1 MKKKIIAKISEG
13 LGNQLFMYANAY
25 SLKKK
30 YDFELF
36 VDAKS
41 GYYNEKSIYNYV
53 LDNFHITSQQA
64 PKKFIFDT
72 PYRNILKKIYLFF
85 DNFNEKKKFIFEK
98 KEYNKTT
105 SYTPIKI
112 NNTNNFFF
120 LYVNFDSEKYFIEYK
135 KDILNEFRLKNTHQ
149 FIQNKFLKLIKTK
162 NVISICVRQNRYS
175 ERVTNKILKDSIE
188 KSHIFLEKT
197 IIYIN
202 EAIKY
207 FQDKVENPLFLIWSN
222 DFSNLD
228 KYFRSDDFT
237 FVINENNKVLSD
249 FYLLTQCKYF
259 IVTPSTFHWWGAW
272 LSNFDNKICVRP
284 KNLNPSNNK
293 DFWPKNWIS
302 I

>member
-1 MKKKIIAKISEG
+1 M
-13 LGNQLFMYANAY
+13 
-25 SLKKK
+25 
-30 YDFELF
+30 
-36 VDAKS
+36 
-41 GYYNEKSIYNYV
+41 
-53 LDNFHITSQQA
+53 
-64 PKKFIFDT
+64 
-72 PYRNILKKIYLFF
+72 
-85 DNFNEKKKFIFEK
+85 
-98 KEYNKTT
+98 
-105 SYTPIKI
+105 
-112 NNTNNFFF
+112 
-120 LYVNFDSEKYFIEYK
+120 
-135 KDILNEFRLKNTHQ
+135 
-149 FIQNKFLKLIKTK
+149 
-162 NVISICVRQNRYS
+162 
-175 ERVTNKILKDSIE
+175 
-188 KSHIFLEKT
+188 EKT